1 MREVVEIA
9 EVEGLAFGDGRI
21 GRGYGELNRFAVS
34 RTFTVLP
41 MSTTKR
47 NRSPAPGY

>member
-21 GRGYGELNRFAVS
+21 GRGFILPSESY
-34 RTFTVLP
+34 FTAIVTVGL
-41 MSTTKR
+41 
-47 NRSPAPGY
+47 